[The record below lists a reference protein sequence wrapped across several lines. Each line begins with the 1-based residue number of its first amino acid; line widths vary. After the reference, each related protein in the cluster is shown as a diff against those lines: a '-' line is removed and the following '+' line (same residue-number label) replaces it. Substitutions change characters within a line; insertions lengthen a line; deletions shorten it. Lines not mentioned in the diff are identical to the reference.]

1 MSEWAF
7 NKTGRIQMFK
17 IISPVKKHNFAYANS
32 TCGKTVCKLRKGKI
46 TWGEN
51 NSAYDKTP
59 DDQREKD
66 EKEKTLDSKFLDH

>member
-1 MSEWAF
+1 MLSEWAF

-17 IISPVKKHNFAYANS
+17 IISPVRKHNFAYANS

-51 NSAYDKTP
+51 NNSAYGKTP
-59 DDQREKD
+59 DDQREK
-66 EKEKTLDSKFLDH
+66 ENTLDSKFLDH